1 MHFCR
6 TIVEHFHCLT
16 GLLGDEI
23 LQLIQEKSFL
33 TPEGAKT
40 WPERLIWSCKWV
52 LQACPVPVFLVM
64 LHFNSLGTTIH
75 FQGEEW
81 KTGHPAGLKISPF
94 LAGIVEDRRQQLCLL
109 HELLVGLKTGWHS
122 WGGRSLSRCQQLGSP
137 WATPLHPKCPRHWA
151 NGEPAEG
158 WIGFATSSS

>member
-33 TPEGAKT
+33 TPEEAKT
-40 WPERLIWSCKWV
+40 WPERLVWSCKLV

-64 LHFNSLGTTIH
+64 HFNSLGTTLH

-81 KTGHPAGLKISPF
+81 KTGHPAGLKISPL
-94 LAGIVEDRRQQLCLL
+94 LAGIAEDSKRQLCLARAS
-109 HELLVGLKTGWHS
+109 HGFKDCWHS
-122 WGGRSLSRCQQLGSP
+122 WGGRSLSRCHQLGSP
-137 WATPLHPKCPRHWA
+137 WATPLHPKCPRHCA
-151 NGEPAEG
+151 KGEPAEG